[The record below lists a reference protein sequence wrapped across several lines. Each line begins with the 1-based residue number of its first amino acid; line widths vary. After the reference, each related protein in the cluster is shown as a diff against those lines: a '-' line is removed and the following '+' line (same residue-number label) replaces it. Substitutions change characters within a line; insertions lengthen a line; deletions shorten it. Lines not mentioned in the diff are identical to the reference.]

1 MSNLLCAVDTRAY
14 GVKSLSTSEL
24 NALLTRA
31 AANAT
36 LLQQYYYNSKAL
48 SYLQSSCLSAT
59 CQAKWICTLKWW
71 TTSADYAAC
80 VATAEASNT
89 TTVVSMA
96 ASPST
101 LTSISSTTTLSL
113 AGASFATISTVI
125 GAIGV
130 AAVAVLVVV
139 RRHRKTKRAAA
150 ALASQDCI
158 ESPASFE
165 TIA

>member
-1 MSNLLCAVDTRAY
+1 VCAVDTRAY
-14 GVKSLSTSEL
+14 GVKSLTTSEL
-24 NALLTRA
+24 NGFLTRA

-59 CQAKWICTLKWW
+59 CQAKWMCTLKWW
-71 TTSADYAAC
+71 TASADYAAC
-80 VATAEASNT
+80 VTTAEAFNT
-89 TTVVSMA
+89 TTVVNMA
-96 ASPST
+96 ASSSTSTSTPST
-101 LTSISSTTTLSL
+101 TASSPV
-113 AGASFATISTVI
+113 GVSFATISTVI
-125 GAIGV
+125 GAVGV

-139 RRHRKTKRAAA
+139 RRYRKTKRAAA